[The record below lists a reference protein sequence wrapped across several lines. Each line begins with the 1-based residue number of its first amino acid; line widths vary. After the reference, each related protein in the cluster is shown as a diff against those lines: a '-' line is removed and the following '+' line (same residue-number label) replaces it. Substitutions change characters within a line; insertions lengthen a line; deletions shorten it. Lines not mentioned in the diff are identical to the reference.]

1 MRAAFGGLV
10 GVLACLL
17 VTAGPAS
24 AELVMPRSAASF
36 RDSVGV
42 VTHAGFGDTAYGD
55 WPRVVEKLDELGV
68 RHLRDGVYA
77 NPVDHRR
84 EWNEHYYRA
93 MEMAASRG
101 MRFTFGFAGPAYDA
115 GTMDELLG
123 VVAGRLHH
131 AAEAIEAPNEYDRF
145 MGGPRWP
152 SVLASYGRL
161 LYRRVNADPSLRS
174 LPVLGPSLAT
184 AGAEARLGDQS
195 AFLDRGNI
203 HPYAGGQSPNP
214 AHLKAEFAD
223 AALVAANKPVWAT
236 EAGYHNALRTSSG
249 HPGVSE
255 PVAAVYITRT
265 FLEHFASGVNR
276 TFVYELVDEKPEPRL
291 QDLEQH
297 FGLLRHDFSPKPA
310 FTALKHLLAAVG
322 TSGPRGRLRPLRLSV
337 SGAGAGI
344 RRLVL
349 QKGDGS
355 YLIALWRL
363 DSIWDPERRRTL
375 HVRPDALRL
384 RLPHAARVSVTDPV
398 LSGRARPL
406 RLRRGAVGVEL
417 AGRPLLLS
425 VTPRD

>member
-1 MRAAFGGLV
+1 MRAAFGVLLGL
-10 GVLACLL
+10 LACLL
-17 VTAGPAS
+17 ATAGSAS
-24 AELVMPRSAASF
+24 AELVMPRSAEAF

-93 MEMAASRG
+93 MELAASRG

-123 VVAGRLHH
+123 VVAGRLRH

-152 SVLASYGRL
+152 SVLASYDRL
-161 LYRRVNADPSLRS
+161 LYRRVNADRSLRS

-184 AGAEARLGDQS
+184 AGAEARLGDQR

-203 HPYAGGQSPNP
+203 HPYAGGHSPNP
-214 AHLKAEFAD
+214 THLKAEFAD

-265 FLEHFASGVNR
+265 FLEHFASGINR

-322 TSGPRGRLRPLRLSV
+322 TSGPRARLRPLRLSV

-355 YLIALWRL
+355 YLVALWRL

-384 RLPHAARVSVTDPV
+384 RLPRAARVSVTDPV

>member
-10 GVLACLL
+10 GALACLL

-55 WPRVVEKLDELGV
+55 WPRVVDKLDELGV

-84 EWNEHYYRA
+84 QWNEHYYRA
-93 MEMAASRG
+93 MELAASRG

-115 GTMDELLG
+115 GTMDQLLG
-123 VVAGRLHH
+123 VVAGRLRH

-145 MGGPRWP
+145 MGGPRWH

-161 LYRRVNADPSLRS
+161 LYRRVNADRSLRS

-223 AALVAANKPVWAT
+223 AALVAANKPVWAS

-255 PVAAVYITRT
+255 PLAAVYITRT
-265 FLEHFASGVNR
+265 FLEHFASGIDR
-276 TFVYELVDEKPEPRL
+276 TFVYELADEKPEPRL

-322 TSGPRGRLRPLRLSV
+322 TSGPRARLRPLRMSV
-337 SGAGAGI
+337 SGAGTGI

-355 YLIALWRL
+355 YLVALWRL

-384 RLPHAARVSVTDPV
+384 HLPRAARVRVTDPV

-406 RLRRGAVGVEL
+406 RVRRGAVGIQL
-417 AGRPLLLS
+417 AGRPLLVS